1 MYYIVTARLVRLH
14 AAEFYRRLT
23 DGSVASQRPDGTE
36 IVASMKRAKILPD
49 GRVRWSEQCFCRTPL
64 AHERATVFDEQCEAL
79 ETEVIEAYQD
89 YDGRSF
95 LEYLAELVE
104 VK

>member
-64 AHERATVFDEQCEAL
+64 AHERDTVLDRHFTDL
-79 ETEVIEAYQD
+79 ETEEVDAYCD
-89 YDGRSF
+89 FEGASLWD
-95 LEYLAELVE
+95 ELASA
-104 VK
+104 